1 MRVNVEHT
9 GAIGRRVS
17 VTLPSE
23 QLEQEIGKRLSRLQQ
38 TVRLPGFRPGKAP
51 AKLIESRYG
60 ESVVHEAASHLI
72 EHSLREA
79 LRKEKLIPAAQPDI
93 EPRAVGRG
101 QDMEY
106 IASFDVLP
114 EVARTDLAGIQIETP
129 RCEINEADVD
139 RTVETMR
146 RQRTSWQAVERPA
159 AQGDRLLLDF
169 AGTIDGVEFPGATAK
184 HRTVVLGAGSLLPE
198 LEQGLTGARAG
209 DTPVIE
215 FTYPESYAVENL
227 RGKCARFEVTVHEV
241 QQPVLPEVDAEF
253 AKSFGIVDGD
263 LERFRADV
271 RRNLAREI
279 EDRVGARTKER
290 VLQALL
296 EVNPIEVPAKLV
308 SEEARRMAETFART
322 LQQQGAALERS
333 GIEPRHFEAEAR
345 RRVAL
350 GLILHRISESL
361 KLNPDAERVRH
372 HVERMA
378 EAYEDPAA
386 YTNWYYSDPNR
397 VREANVV
404 VLEDQIVDDLLKT
417 ANVSEVTLSFEELM
431 QGTAP
436 GGPAS

>member
-1 MRVNVEHT
+1 MRVNVENT

-51 AKLIESRYG
+51 AKLVESRYG
-60 ESVVHEAASHLI
+60 DSLVQEATTHLI
-72 EHSLREA
+72 EQSLREA
-79 LRKEKLIPAAQPDI
+79 LLKEKLIPAAQPDI

-106 IASFDVLP
+106 VASFDVFP
-114 EVARTDLAGIQIETP
+114 EIARTDLTGVQIDKP
-129 RCEINEADVD
+129 RCEIGEVDLD

-146 RQRTSWQAVERPA
+146 RQRVSWQAAPRPA
-159 AQGDRLLLDF
+159 APGDRLLLDF
-169 AGTIDGVEFPGATAK
+169 HGTMDGAEFPGASAK
-184 HRTVVLGAGSLLPE
+184 QRTVVLGAGSLLPE
-198 LEQGLTGARAG
+198 MEQGLTGVKAG

-215 FTYPESYAVENL
+215 FTYPDSYAVENL
-227 RGKCARFEVTVHEV
+227 RGKRARFEVTVHEV

-253 AKSFGIVDGD
+253 AKSFGVADGD

-279 EDRVGARTKER
+279 EDRVRSRTKEG

-296 EVNPIEVPAKLV
+296 EANPIEVPAKLV
-308 SEEARRMAETFART
+308 SEEAQRMAETLART
-322 LQQQGAALERS
+322 LQQQGGAVERS

-350 GLILHRISESL
+350 GLILHRISESRQL
-361 KLNPDAERVRH
+361 KADPERVRR

-397 VREANVV
+397 VREMNVV
-404 VLEDQIVDDLLKT
+404 VLEDQLVDELLTT
-417 ANVSEVTLSFEELM
+417 ANVSERALSFEELM
-431 QGTAP
+431 QGA
-436 GGPAS
+436 GGGQAS